1 MFDSLMLGWS
11 KNILTQ
17 YNQLNL
23 DWKSQLV
30 LICMVGIHIPKTQSY
45 VDNGGDLISYDR
57 IHLLIFF
64 LKGNELSLNRKRVTW
79 LMNLQSRTERAANQ
93 HLQ

>member
-1 MFDSLMLGWS
+1 MQVLVQVDLPSCLIKLLVQVLIYKFCPARL
-11 KNILTQ
+11 
-17 YNQLNL
+17 LNL
-23 DWKSQLV
+23 LTKQFFFFFF
-30 LICMVGIHIPKTQSY
+30 
-45 VDNGGDLISYDR
+45 
-57 IHLLIFF
+57 FF